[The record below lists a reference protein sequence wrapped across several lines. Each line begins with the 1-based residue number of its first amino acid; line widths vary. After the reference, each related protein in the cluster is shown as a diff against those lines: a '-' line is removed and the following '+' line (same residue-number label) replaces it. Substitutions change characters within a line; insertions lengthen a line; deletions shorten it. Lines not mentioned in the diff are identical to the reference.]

1 MKERSSGVLACSSS
15 KTPTHFSRYIHSLY
29 RYTMASL
36 LLILSTVYYLANTIT
51 ALPRRNVDYDYEVF
65 GFIGEKHVDETKA
78 QAQR

>member
-1 MKERSSGVLACSSS
+1 
-15 KTPTHFSRYIHSLY
+15 
-29 RYTMASL
+29 MASL

-51 ALPRRNVDYDYEVF
+51 ALPHRNVDYDYEVF